1 MSERASVRQRLKD
14 GWMAI
19 IGRFGA
25 SQTLVI
31 LGLVYTFVFGPVS
44 LVLGLLRQD
53 PLHKRWQ
60 RADSSAWSEA
70 DSAEP
75 DLERAKLTS

>member
-1 MSERASVRQRLKD
+1 MSAGAPVGTRLKE

-31 LGLVYTFVFGPVS
+31 LALTYTFVIGPAGLIS
-44 LVLGLLRQD
+44 SLLRRD
-53 PLHKRWQ
+53 LLSKRWG
-60 RADSSAWSEA
+60 RGDGSAWQDSE
-70 DSAEP
+70 SAKP
-75 DLERAKLTS
+75 DLERAKLLS